1 MVNITYQF
9 AVESTNTLCRMV
21 KQNKIASNAADVD
34 REIAWFREILKTR
47 SLLNANK
54 EAKHKSVYN
63 IPPPHLNG
71 SGSAFSIFIE
81 RHELDFEER
90 FLLALALVPHVKPE
104 LLDMFLVKN
113 EATQQI
119 YTEFGGKRGKNHSG
133 FIPTGETAMFI
144 LAGNNLQKRFSLQ
157 RCFDGFHKFS
167 KEGILSLEEIEN
179 NEPMLS
185 GALSVSQEVLD
196 LFTVGEARKPNFS
209 PAFPAKL
216 LSTKMEWSD
225 LVLNHYV
232 LMQLK
237 EIETWITHH
246 HTLMKDWGMEMILKP
261 GYKSLFHGPPGTG
274 KTTTAALLG
283 KKTDRDV
290 YRIDLSQMVSKYIGE
305 TEKNLAKVFDRAE
318 NKEWILFFD
327 EADALFGKRTST
339 NDAHDRFANQQVSY
353 LLQRIEDFDGLVI
366 LATNLKGN
374 IDEAFMRRFQSMI
387 NFPLPTVEERNRIWS
402 NGFSSSVELEKSID
416 LYEIASKY
424 EISGG
429 AIVNIIQHCS
439 LNALGRDS
447 NLINQADIIEG
458 LKREYH
464 KSRRTL

>member
-1 MVNITYQF
+1 MVEQ
-9 AVESTNTLCRMV
+9 L
-21 KQNKIASNAADVD
+21 KIEANAADIE

-47 SLLNANK
+47 SLLNAKK
-54 EAKHKSVYN
+54 ETEYRSVYD
-63 IPPPHLNG
+63 IAPPALNG
-71 SGSAFSIFIE
+71 SASAFAAFIGK
-81 RHELDFEER
+81 HKLDFEER

-113 EATQQI
+113 DNTQQI
-119 YTEFGGKRGKNHSG
+119 YTEFGGKRGKNHNG

-167 KEGILSLEEIEN
+167 KENILSLEEIDK

-196 LFTVGEARKPNFS
+196 LFTIGEARKPNFS
-209 PAFPAKL
+209 PEFPAKL
-216 LSTKMEWSD
+216 LTTKMEWSD
-225 LVLNHYV
+225 LVLNNHV
-232 LMQLK
+232 MVQLN
-237 EIETWITHH
+237 EIETWVTHH
-246 HTLMKDWGMEMILKP
+246 HKLMKEWGMEKILKP

-283 KKTDRDV
+283 KKTNRDV

-305 TEKNLAKVFDRAE
+305 TEKNLAKLFDRAE

-339 NDAHDRFANQQVSY
+339 RDAHDRYANQEVSY

-374 IDEAFMRRFQSMI
+374 IDDAFMRRFQSTI
-387 NFPLPTVEERNRIWS
+387 HFPLPTAEERYKIWK
-402 NGFSSSVELEKSID
+402 NGFSNAVELDKSID
-416 LYEIASKY
+416 LREIAEKYEIA
-424 EISGG
+424 GG
-429 AIVNIIQHCS
+429 AVINIIQHCS
-439 LNALGRDS
+439 LRALGRNS
-447 NLINQADIIEG
+447 NQINQNDIIEG
-458 LKREYH
+458 IRREYH
-464 KSRRTL
+464 KNRRTL

>member
-1 MVNITYQF
+1 
-9 AVESTNTLCRMV
+9 MV
-21 KQNKIASNAADVD
+21 KSNKIKSNATDID
-34 REIAWFREILKTR
+34 NEIKWFREILKTR
-47 SLLNANK
+47 SLLNAK
-54 EAKHKSVYN
+54 QECKYQSVYD
-63 IPPPHLNG
+63 IAPPRLNG
-71 SGSAFSIFIE
+71 SRSAFAAFVNE
-81 RHELDFEER
+81 HQLDFEER

-113 EATQQI
+113 ENTQQI

-144 LAGNNLQKRFSLQ
+144 LAGNDLEKRFSLQ

-167 KEGILSLEEIEN
+167 KENIVALEEIDK

-185 GALSVSQEVLD
+185 GSMSVSQEVLD
-196 LFTVGEARKPNFS
+196 LFTIGEARKPNFS
-209 PAFPAKL
+209 QEFPAKL
-216 LSTKMEWSD
+216 LETKMDWKD
-225 LVLNHYV
+225 LVLNHHV
-232 LMQLK
+232 LEQLK

-246 HTLMKDWGMEMILKP
+246 QTLMKDWGMERILKP
-261 GYKSLFHGPPGTG
+261 GYKSLFYGPPGTG

-283 KKTDRDV
+283 KKTNRDV

-339 NDAHDRFANQQVSY
+339 RDAHDRFANQQVSF
-353 LLQRIEDFDGLVI
+353 LLQRIEDFNGLVI

-374 IDEAFMRRFQSMI
+374 VDEAFVRRFQSI
-387 NFPLPTVEERNRIWS
+387 IQFPMPNAEERFKIWKQ
-402 NGFSSSVELEKSID
+402 GFSESVELDKAID
-416 LYEIASKY
+416 LDEISRKY

-429 AIVNIIQHCS
+429 AIINIIQHCS
-439 LNALGRDS
+439 LKALSRES
-447 NLINQADIIEG
+447 NLIKQNDIIEG
-458 LKREYH
+458 IRKEYH
-464 KSRRTL
+464 KNRRTI